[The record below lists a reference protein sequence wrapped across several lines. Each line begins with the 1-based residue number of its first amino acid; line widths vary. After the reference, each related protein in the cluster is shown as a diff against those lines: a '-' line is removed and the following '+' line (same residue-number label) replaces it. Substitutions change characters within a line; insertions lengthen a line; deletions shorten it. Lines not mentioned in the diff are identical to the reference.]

1 MYPFH
6 VAKTEYVVEPW
17 LKSTRSQPAADQFCT
32 EYPAA
37 GVADTSVTRCAEI
50 ASTTT
55 PPAVWYR
62 DSELLG
68 EGVAEADAEGGAAAC
83 DLLRS
88 GDGEVPADTCAPPV
102 PSPADGEGMGTGL
115 VLAPAAST
123 AGGVSAAGM
132 STESTPS
139 HATAEAT
146 AVAPAHAT
154 TASGARRFPP
164 DAFGERPGDEGRAG
178 GSMTFA
184 WLRCRRSTA
193 TVPTMRLTPLGGPPP
208 SSALPCSALDPL
220 ADPALISRSIR
231 PTGSLSTGHGIR
243 CHAMANVLLVEDD
256 PDVRSAVIHQ
266 LTAFG
271 HAVRSAGT
279 ALAALREASRDP
291 GDIIV
296 LDLGLP
302 DLDGSETLK
311 MLRAITRVPVIIAT
325 ARDDE
330 AEIIRLLNA
339 GADDYLVKPFSGG
352 HLAARIAALLRR
364 TGSGQ
369 TPAALRIGGLEVDPR
384 RREARLDGRP
394 LDLSRREFDLLAYLA
409 ARPGEVVTRRELLT
423 EVWQLPYG
431 DDQTID
437 VHLSWL
443 RRKLGERASAPRYLH
458 TVRGVGVRLT
468 EPPAR

>member
-1 MYPFH
+1 
-6 VAKTEYVVEPW
+6 V
-17 LKSTRSQPAADQFCT
+17 KSTRSHPAAPQFCT

-37 GVADTSVTRCAEI
+37 GVAETKAAE
-50 ASTTT
+50 SDVMDRTTT
-55 PPAVWYR
+55 PPPVWYR
-62 DSELLG
+62 ESVPAALAEGDPEADADGDAEWCDVMGAPPAPSEVCADG
-68 EGVAEADAEGGAAAC
+68 EGVALGVSGSGA
-83 DLLRS
+83 
-88 GDGEVPADTCAPPV
+88 
-102 PSPADGEGMGTGL
+102 L
-115 VLAPAAST
+115 VGLAPAART
-123 AGGVSAAGM
+123 AGGVSAAGI

-139 HATAEAT
+139 QATPAAAAVAASHAATADADHRPERD
-146 AVAPAHAT
+146 T
-154 TASGARRFPP
+154 T
-164 DAFGERPGDEGRAG
+164 
-178 GSMTFA
+178 
-184 WLRCRRSTA
+184 
-193 TVPTMRLTPLGGPPP
+193 RL
-208 SSALPCSALDPL
+208 
-220 ADPALISRSIR
+220 
-231 PTGSLSTGHGIR
+231 TGSLPLGRAIGCQT
-243 CHAMANVLLVEDD
+243 MANVLLVEDD

-266 LTAFG
+266 LTGFG

-311 MLRAITRVPVIIAT
+311 MLRAVTQVPVIIAT

-369 TPAALRIGGLEVDPR
+369 APSVLRVGGLEVDPR
-384 RREARLDGRP
+384 RREASLDGHG

-443 RRKLGERASAPRYLH
+443 RRKLGEKASAPRYLH
-458 TVRGVGVRLT
+458 TVRGVGVRLNA
-468 EPPAR
+468 PPGQ

>member
-1 MYPFH
+1 VSYRAGEL
-6 VAKTEYVVEPW
+6 VGDGVVE
-17 LKSTRSQPAADQFCT
+17 TGADG
-32 EYPAA
+32 EAA
-37 GVADTSVTRCAEI
+37 GDVPCPR
-50 ASTTT
+50 
-55 PPAVWYR
+55 
-62 DSELLG
+62 
-68 EGVAEADAEGGAAAC
+68 
-83 DLLRS
+83 
-88 GDGEVPADTCAPPV
+88 DGETPADTCRSVLLGA
-102 PSPADGEGMGTGL
+102 AEGDGIGVGL

-123 AGGVSAAGM
+123 VGAVSAAGI

-154 TASGARRFPP
+154 TASGARRVPP
-164 DAFGERPGDEGRAG
+164 DFR
-178 GSMTFA
+178 T
-184 WLRCRRSTA
+184 
-193 TVPTMRLTPLGGPPP
+193 
-208 SSALPCSALDPL
+208 
-220 ADPALISRSIR
+220 
-231 PTGSLSTGHGIR
+231 PTGSLSTGHGLR

-311 MLRAITRVPVIIAT
+311 MLRAITKVPVIIAT

-364 TGSGQ
+364 AGSGQ

-384 RREARLDGRP
+384 RREARLDGNP

-468 EPPAR
+468 EPPR